1 MRYTLP
7 LLVALLVIGFCSSLK
22 KDVQEQ
28 YLSNDIVPSEH
39 HPVIDTPMKEVIGL
53 EKMNSFLKKAQTDT
67 IFEEGETRPMN
78 KEAFDHSLFDQLLKK
93 YVNKNGVVNY
103 AGIKKHHKPL
113 KAYLETIRVNAP
125 DDTWSRQDQIAY
137 YMNAYNAMTID
148 LIVRNYPLKSIKDIK
163 DPWEQRNWRISKKS
177 ISLEEIEHKILRKM
191 NEPRIHFG
199 INCASFS
206 CPPLMNEAFTAAK
219 VDVQLERLAVQFI
232 NDPKRNKITAD
243 RIEISNIFRWF
254 KKDFTKNGD
263 LIDFLNKYSKV
274 PIDKN
279 ARVRHMDYDWS
290 LNE

>member
-1 MRYTLP
+1 MRHTLS
-7 LLVALLVIGFCSSLK
+7 LLVALLVIGFCSSQK
-22 KDVQEQ
+22 EDVQEQ
-28 YLSNDIVPSEH
+28 YLSNDIVPSVH
-39 HPVIDTPMKEVIGL
+39 HPKMDTLMEEVIEL
-53 EKMNSFLKKAQTDT
+53 EEKNYFSED
-67 IFEEGETRPMN
+67 EEAETTLEEETRPMN
-78 KEAFDHSLFDQLLKK
+78 KEAFDHSRFDQLLKK
-93 YVNKNGVVNY
+93 YVNKNGIVNY
-103 AGIKKHHKPL
+103 AGIKKDQKPL
-113 KAYLETIRVNAP
+113 KDYLETIRVHAP
-125 DDTWSRQDQIAY
+125 DDTWSRQDQFAY
-137 YMNAYNAMTID
+137 YLNAYNAMTID

-163 DPWEQRNWRISKKS
+163 DPWEQRNWNIGKKS
-177 ISLEEIEHKILRKM
+177 ISLEEIEHEILRKM

-254 KKDFTKNGD
+254 KKDFTENGD

>member
-1 MRYTLP
+1 MIHTLP
-7 LLVALLVIGFCSSLK
+7 LLVALLVIGFCSSQK

-28 YLSNDIVPSEH
+28 YLSSDTAPSEH
-39 HPVIDTPMKEVIGL
+39 HPRMDTPIKEDVGL
-53 EKMNSFLKKAQTDT
+53 EGKNYFLKDAKAET
-67 IFEEGETRPMN
+67 ILEEETTPMN
-78 KEAFDHSLFDQLLKK
+78 KEAFDHSYFDQLLKK

-103 AGIKKHHKPL
+103 AGIKKHHKSL
-113 KAYLETIRVNAP
+113 KAYLETFRVHAP
-125 DDTWSRQDQIAY
+125 VDTWSRQDQFAY
-137 YMNAYNAMTID
+137 YLNAYNAMTID

-163 DPWEQRNWRISKKS
+163 NPWEQRSWSIGKKS

-219 VDVQLERLAVQFI
+219 VDAQLERLAVQFI
-232 NDPKRNKITAD
+232 NDPKRNRITRD

-274 PIDKN
+274 AIDKN
-279 ARVRHMDYDWS
+279 ARLRYMDYDWS